1 MSKFNV
7 NNFKSIIGTLKFI
20 ILSRWYFFIAI
31 FGLPYG
37 YYEFLR
43 LVVTGIS
50 LYAAFGLLEKD
61 TINFWVMLFI
71 ALLFN
76 PLIPIYLSKDIWI
89 LINIIAGSY
98 FIVTAFRKGKWK

>member
-1 MSKFNV
+1 MK
-7 NNFKSIIGTLKFI
+7 ILYLPATLI
-20 ILSRWYFFIAI
+20 FIAI
-31 FGLPYG
+31 FGWPYG

-76 PLIPIYLSKDIWI
+76 PLIPIYLPKDMWV
-89 LINIIAGSY
+89 LTNIIIGSY
-98 FIVTAFRKGKWK
+98 FIATAYRFGK